1 MKIRWIFGVLFLG
14 ACCGLAQTATRIDG
28 RQHPEL
34 IPDNA
39 AYRSVFMMQS
49 HFETTE
55 AAARSEQ
62 LQANIGLTAADHQL
76 YD

>member
-1 MKIRWIFGVLFLG
+1 MKMRWIMGMLLLA
-14 ACCGLAQTATRIDG
+14 ACCGFSQTATRIDG

-49 HFETTE
+49 HFETAE

-62 LQANIGLTAADHQL
+62 LQRNIGLTAADH
-76 YD
+76 

>member
-1 MKIRWIFGVLFLG
+1 MKVRLLLGLLLLGV
-14 ACCGLAQTATRIDG
+14 CCGSAQTATRIDG

-49 HFETTE
+49 HFETSQ
-55 AAARSEQ
+55 AAARSE
-62 LQANIGLTAADHQL
+62 
-76 YD
+76 